1 MKHLISNDDIAS
13 LCLEL
18 SLLLHAGVSTGDALS
33 LLAEEGDR
41 GGVLK
46 AMAEQVDS
54 GETLSAAL
62 RDSKAFPL
70 YVCGLVEVGERT
82 GRTEEALAALSQYY
96 EDRVRLARRVRSA
109 LLYPAVMLALMLV
122 VIGVLLVKVLPIF
135 DDVYA
140 SLGGRLT
147 GVAGG
152 LLAIGRWLDSAMPVL
167 WVLLALM
174 LAGTLDVDVTSVIAV
189 LSVAGLAVSM
199 ALQNTLSNL
208 AGGLVLLVTKPF
220 GPGDYVEADGV
231 SGTVAAVNMAYT
243 IFHTPDNKEIFVPNS
258 QLSATKIIN
267 YNRLGRRRMDL
278 KFTASYDAPTGRV
291 RAAIQEVLSAV
302 PGILDDPAPAVYL
315 SEYQSSSIEYLVRLW
330 AAAGDYWEVYYALL
344 EGVRESFSRHGVEMT
359 YDHLNVH
366 IVEK

>member
-1 MKHLISNDDIAS
+1 M
-13 LCLEL
+13 ETVEEV
-18 SLLLHAGVSTGDALS
+18 LHTV
-33 LLAEEGDR
+33 
-41 GGVLK
+41 
-46 AMAEQVDS
+46 
-54 GETLSAAL
+54 
-62 RDSKAFPL
+62 
-70 YVCGLVEVGERT
+70 
-82 GRTEEALAALSQYY
+82 GRTVGIP
-96 EDRVRLARRVRSA
+96 D
-109 LLYPAVMLALMLV
+109 
-122 VIGVLLVKVLPIF
+122 
-135 DDVYA
+135 
-140 SLGGRLT
+140 LT
-147 GVAGG
+147 LGG
-152 LLAIGRWLDSAMPVL
+152 LLRVAVIVLVGWLVIRLLMGMADRMLDRSRSVAAIKPYIHTALHAFL

-291 RAAIQEVLSAV
+291 RAAILEVLSAV

-315 SEYQSSSIEYLVRLW
+315 SEYQSSSVEYLVRLW
-330 AAAGDYWEVYYALL
+330 TSSDDYWTVYYALI
-344 EGVRESFSRHGVEMT
+344 EGVRESFARHGVEMT
-359 YDHLNVH
+359 YNHLNVH
-366 IVEK
+366 IVER